1 MTTESV
7 EAWLIHKKWVGE
19 SSAIIYFYT
28 QQYGILTCRYRGCR
42 SPKKQASLLAFTPLH
57 LTFKA
62 KNGWFYVQSL
72 ELLQAPLGLSGS
84 NLFSALYVNEL
95 LFYSNRELEANSS
108 LFNLYT
114 KTLKALS
121 TAADMHDIEQ
131 ILRRFEWDL
140 LKESGY
146 EIPVEF
152 DISGH
157 QLNVSERYVLQ
168 PGDGLKQSVNGVE
181 GYLLTHLAQG
191 MPLDVEGL
199 KAVKP
204 LMRMAINH
212 LLEGKPIKA
221 RALFKALKKPHNKQH
236 DT

>member
-28 QQYGILTCRYRGCR
+28 RQYGILTCRYRGCR
-42 SPKKQASLLAFTPLH
+42 SSKKQASLLAFTPLH
-57 LTFKA
+57 LTFNV
-62 KNGWFYVQSL
+62 KNSWYYVQSL
-72 ELLQAPLGLSGS
+72 ELLQAPLDLNGS

-95 LFYSNRELEANSS
+95 LFYSNRDLEANPA
-108 LFNLYT
+108 LYNLYT
-114 KTLKALS
+114 KTLKALP
-121 TAADMHDIEQ
+121 AAVEISDIEQ

-146 EIPVEF
+146 EIPVDF
-152 DISGH
+152 DMTGQQLIS
-157 QLNVSERYVLQ
+157 SERYVLQ
-168 PGDGLKQSVNGVE
+168 PGDGLKPSFSGAE
-181 GYLLTHLAQG
+181 GYHLNLLAQG
-191 MPLDVEGL
+191 ASLDAKGL

-204 LMRMAINH
+204 LMRVAINH
-212 LLEGKPIKA
+212 LLDGKPIKA
-221 RALFKALKKPHNKQH
+221 RALFKVLKKTHHEQQ